1 MSMTAQQMGRV
12 VFWMAGT
19 LLSFSA
25 MAVSVRALAGALSIF
40 EILAIRNA
48 IGLTILIAIV
58 ALHPQLRGDL
68 VPRRMGLYFLRN
80 IIHQASQYAWA
91 LSVIL
96 LPLATV
102 FALEFT
108 MPAWT
113 TVLAV
118 ALLGERLTPSR
129 AAAIV
134 LGLVGVLVIIRPGL
148 ETFQPA
154 ALLVLAASFGYATV
168 NIATK
173 KLTSTESTF
182 AIIFWMNLMQL
193 PIALLGSDL
202 GFVGRLDGM
211 TILPAVAIGV
221 AGVSSHYCLTN
232 AFRAGD
238 ASVVVPLDFL
248 RMPLIAIVGW
258 LFYAEPFDPYVFLG
272 AGLIVAGVMWNLSAE
287 LRGR

>member
-1 MSMTAQQMGRV
+1 MTAQQMGRV
-12 VFWMAGT
+12 LFWMTGT
-19 LLSFSA
+19 LLSFSVL
-25 MAVSVRALAGALSIF
+25 AVSVRALAGALSIF
-40 EILAIRNA
+40 EILAVRNG
-48 IGLTILIAIV
+48 IGLAILVAIV
-58 ALHPQLRGDL
+58 ALRPQLRGDL
-68 VPRRMGLYFLRN
+68 VPRRMSLHLLRN
-80 IIHQASQYAWA
+80 AIHQASQYGWA

-118 ALLGERLTPSR
+118 ALLGERLTR
-129 AAAIV
+129 GRVAAIV
-134 LGLVGVLVIIRPGL
+134 LGLLGVLVIIRPGL

-154 ALLVLAASFGYATV
+154 ALLVLAAAFGYATV

-182 AIIFWMNLMQL
+182 AIIFWMNVMQL
-193 PIALLGSDL
+193 PMALLGSDL
-202 GFVGRLDGM
+202 GFVARVDGM
-211 TILPAVAIGV
+211 MILPMVAIGV
-221 AGVSSHYCLTN
+221 AGVASHYCLTN

-248 RMPLIAIVGW
+248 RMPLIAVVGW
-258 LFYAEPFDPYVFLG
+258 LLYAEPFDPYVFLG
-272 AGLIVAGVMWNLSAE
+272 AGLIMAGVVWNLHAE

>member
-1 MSMTAQQMGRV
+1 MTAQQMGRV
-12 VFWMAGT
+12 LFWMAGT

-25 MAVSVRALAGALSIF
+25 MAVSIRALAGALSIF
-40 EILAIRNA
+40 EILAVRNG

-58 ALHPQLRGDL
+58 AVRPQLRSDL
-68 VPRRMGLYFLRN
+68 VPRRMGLHLLRN
-80 IIHQASQYAWA
+80 AIHQSSQYAWA
-91 LSVIL
+91 LSITL

-134 LGLVGVLVIIRPGL
+134 LGLLGVLVILRPGL
-148 ETFQPA
+148 ETFRPA
-154 ALLVLAASFGYATV
+154 ALLVLAAAFGYASV
-168 NIATK
+168 NVATK

-193 PIALLGSDL
+193 PMALLGSDL
-202 GFVGRLDGM
+202 GFVARLDGM
-211 TILPAVAIGV
+211 MILPVIAIGV
-221 AGVSSHYCLTN
+221 AGVASHYCLTN

-238 ASVVVPLDFL
+238 ASVVVPIDFL
-248 RMPLIAIVGW
+248 RMPLIALVGW

-272 AGLIVAGVMWNLSAE
+272 AGLIVVGVLWNLNAE

>member
-1 MSMTAQQMGRV
+1 MTRQQMGRV
-12 VFWMAGT
+12 LFWMTGT
-19 LLSFSA
+19 LLSFSVL
-25 MAVSVRALAGALSIF
+25 AVSVRALAGALSIF
-40 EILAIRNA
+40 EMLAVRNGIGLAI
-48 IGLTILIAIV
+48 LVVIV

-68 VPRRMGLYFLRN
+68 VPRRMGLHLLRN
-80 IIHQASQYAWA
+80 AIHQASQYGWA

-118 ALLGERLTPSR
+118 ALLGERLTR
-129 AAAIV
+129 GRVAAIV
-134 LGLVGVLVIIRPGL
+134 LGLLGVLVIIRPGL
-148 ETFQPA
+148 ETFRPA
-154 ALLVLAASFGYATV
+154 ALLVLAAAFGYATV

-182 AIIFWMNLMQL
+182 AIIFWMNVMQL
-193 PIALLGSDL
+193 PMALLGSDL
-202 GFVGRLDGM
+202 GFVARVNGM
-211 TILPAVAIGV
+211 MILPMVAIGV
-221 AGVSSHYCLTN
+221 AGVASHYCLTN

-248 RMPLIAIVGW
+248 RMPLIAVVGW
-258 LFYAEPFDPYVFLG
+258 LLYAEPFDPYVFLG
-272 AGLIVAGVMWNLSAE
+272 AGLIMAGVVWNLHAE